1 MIQIYTSKQCEFCT
15 ELKEKLEDNKLKYLE
30 INVDDEKNKKH
41 VESMFKKAGEP
52 VIPIIVIA
60 PHILVPKRSFVTI
73 DNAIDL
79 IQKMIIS

>member
-15 ELKEKLEDNKLKYLE
+15 ELKEKLTANELKYIE
-30 INVDDEKNKKH
+30 IDVDDDKNKKH

-52 VIPIIVIA
+52 VIPIIVIP
-60 PHILVPKRSFVTI
+60 PHILVPKRSFITI